1 MVTLEVSSCEV
12 RAITIKS
19 SAMSEEN
26 PYSPPVNQV
35 EAPPIQSAVPGL
47 HNYASL
53 GQRLL
58 GKIIDVLIM
67 IPLSLGIGVAYA
79 LISPPK
85 FVAVEK
91 LSDVFLGGASVYG
104 LGETLLLA
112 VIGIAAYIGIQWA
125 FWASTGQSIGKKV
138 MKTQV
143 VNLDGSQA
151 SVQTIAFKRYG
162 IINLIAN
169 VPTIRASSFILL
181 ACFSFSVRTAIAF
194 MMISLKPES
203 LNLSLLLNKR

>member
-1 MVTLEVSSCEV
+1 
-12 RAITIKS
+12 
-19 SAMSEEN
+19 MSEEN

-58 GKIIDVLIM
+58 GKIIDGLIM
-67 IPLSLGIGVAYA
+67 IPLGLVIGVGYA

-85 FVAVEK
+85 LVAVEK
-91 LSDVFLGGASVYG
+91 LSDVFLGDASVYG

-112 VIGIAAYIGIQWA
+112 VFGMAAYIGVQWA

-169 VPTIRASSFILL
+169 VPTFGPLVHFIGVLLIFRQNRNCLHDDIAKTRVIKFVASS
-181 ACFSFSVRTAIAF
+181 
-194 MMISLKPES
+194 
-203 LNLSLLLNKR
+203 

>member
-1 MVTLEVSSCEV
+1 
-12 RAITIKS
+12 
-19 SAMSEEN
+19 MSEEN

-35 EAPPIQSAVPGL
+35 EAPPIQSAVSGL

-53 GQRLL
+53 GQRFF
-58 GKIIDVLIM
+58 GKLIDVLITV
-67 IPLSLGIGVAYA
+67 PLSLVIGVGYA

-85 FVAVEK
+85 VDEFETLSDFLSGGYGPGEKILVAVI
-91 LSDVFLGGASVYG
+91 VM
-104 LGETLLLA
+104 
-112 VIGIAAYIGIQWA
+112 AAYIGVQWV

-169 VPTIRASSFILL
+169 VPVFGPLVSLIGTLLIFRQNRNCLHDDIAKTRVIKFVASS
-181 ACFSFSVRTAIAF
+181 
-194 MMISLKPES
+194 
-203 LNLSLLLNKR
+203 